1 VKERTGVGSLHERR
15 GVKRPVA
22 RPAKPVVSRNAL
34 AGEIGRPVGQVL
46 HAGVE
51 VRVPDISAAEVR
63 RRPGV
68 HVAQVALAEPV
79 IKEDLLPALWDGP
92 DEREWQR
99 EVLLATQ
106 GKLEGLERVQL
117 RIRRESKV
125 NAGDAIQRLGE
136 MLDDRP
142 GGEGTQ

>member
-1 VKERTGVGSLHERR
+1 VLNVPS
-15 GVKRPVA
+15 P
-22 RPAKPVVSRNAL
+22 

-51 VRVPDISAAEVR
+51 VRIPDVPAAEVR

-79 IKEDLLPALWDGP
+79 IEEDFLPALRYGP

-99 EVLLATQ
+99 EILLAAQ
-106 GKLEGLERVQL
+106 GKLEGLERVQF
-117 RIRRESKV
+117 RIRRESEV
-125 NAGDAIQRLGE
+125 HPGDPIQRLGE
-136 MLDDRP
+136 VLDDRP